1 MTELPN
7 LVLPL
12 LVGCMLGAIFF
23 GGLWWTVR
31 LGLVSPWPGVWFL
44 GSFVLR
50 TAISLAGFYLVGH
63 NDWHR
68 LMACLLGF
76 VVARVAITWLTRAPA
91 PNRNETSQGARI

>member
-12 LVGCMLGAIFF
+12 LAGCVLGVIFF

-31 LGLVSPWPGVWFL
+31 LGVVSAWPAVWFL

-50 TAISLAGFYLVGH
+50 TGISLTGFYLVGH

-68 LMACLLGF
+68 LLACLLGF
-76 VVARVAITWLTRAPA
+76 VAARFLITWLTRAPL
-91 PNRNETSQGARI
+91 PHRNQSSQGARI